1 MTKAADLLMLS
12 QPALSRSI
20 TSLETELGVPLFDRR
35 NRKIVLNR
43 FGKTFLTEAKQIL
56 QRWDHTRTSISNMVD
71 PESGSVSIAFVHSL
85 GIAYVPKL
93 LKTVKEHEPKFSLS
107 LQEVNANAI
116 IKSLLTNDIDF
127 GFATQFQT
135 FAELEYQQLFKDNL
149 VLVVSIDHTFAKR
162 DQVVTLD
169 ELTKEPLIQYSPGT
183 ELKKLLDAAFAD
195 KNKSMNIAYE
205 GLEINSIIGMV
216 KANLG
221 VAFMA
226 ESIVDSLSMTGLKKV
241 AVENF
246 KVERPIYFIHKKNK
260 VFFPMLRL
268 TSSRW
273 CWTSTTYHPV
283 NTNEAFLRHVARG
296 MKGSCCYSP
305 GRLDT
310 FSFHGTSALHRTH
323 QQNRCRR
330 MC

>member
-1 MTKAADLLMLS
+1 MDMSQLKNFIITAEQGSMTKAADLLMLS

-93 LKTVKEHEPKFSLS
+93 LKTVKEYEPKFSLS

-162 DQVVTLD
+162 DQAVTLD

-246 KVERPIYFIHKKNK
+246 KVERPIYFIHKKQGFLSNAATHFK
-260 VFFPMLRL
+260 QMVLDFHHLPLR
-268 TSSRW
+268 
-273 CWTSTTYHPV
+273 
-283 NTNEAFLRHVARG
+283 
-296 MKGSCCYSP
+296 
-305 GRLDT
+305 
-310 FSFHGTSALHRTH
+310 
-323 QQNRCRR
+323 
-330 MC
+330 